1 MPTQRRLFRE
11 PFNGFSHLA
20 GAGLSVW
27 GLVVLMLA
35 AARSG
40 SSARI
45 IAYAVYGAS
54 LIMLYTASSVY
65 HLLLVPEKVTRA
77 LRYVD
82 HMMIYFLIAGTYTPI
97 CLLVLPGSWGRN
109 ILIGIW
115 ALAGAGMVTTGLWL
129 NAPRWLSTLIYVLMG
144 WAIIIATPP
153 LLRSLGRAAFAW
165 LLAGGLFYSVG
176 AFIYAAKRPNFAAK
190 ILGFH
195 ELFHLF
201 ILAGSFCHYW
211 LILKYV

>member
-1 MPTQRRLFRE
+1 MPNQRRLFRE

-20 GAGLSVW
+20 GALLSVW
-27 GLVVLMLA
+27 GLVVLMVTA
-35 AARSG
+35 TQ
-40 SSARI
+40 SSSTSRI

-65 HLLLVPEKVTRA
+65 HLLLVPPRVTQK

-82 HMMIYFLIAGTYTPI
+82 HMMIYLLIAGTYTPI
-97 CLLVLPGSWGRN
+97 CLLVLPGSWGRG

-115 ALAGAGMVTTGLWL
+115 LLAGAGMITTGLWL
-129 NAPRWLSTLIYVLMG
+129 SAPRWLSTLIYVLMG

-153 LLRSLGRAAFAW
+153 LLRAVGEAAFAW

-176 AFIYAAKRPNFAAK
+176 ALIYATKRPNFASK
-190 ILGFH
+190 IIGFH